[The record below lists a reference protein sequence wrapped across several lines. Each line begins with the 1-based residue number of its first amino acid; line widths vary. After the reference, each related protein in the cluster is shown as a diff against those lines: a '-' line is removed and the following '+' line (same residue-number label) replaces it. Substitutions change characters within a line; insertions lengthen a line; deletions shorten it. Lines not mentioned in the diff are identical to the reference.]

1 MSRTMLIDASHP
13 EETRVAVVDG
23 TRLEELDFESAAK
36 RQIRGNV
43 YLARVTRVEPSLQA
57 AFVEFGGNRHGFL
70 AFSEIHP
77 DYYQIPVEDRQALI
91 EAEQAESLQDEAN
104 DDKAAEAEEKADK
117 KKKPVAKK
125 RRRGK
130 SVTKKEDADDV
141 SDTESEAEDT
151 DVTEESE
158 EDASSEKT
166 RKGIK
171 KKSKDENDV
180 TDAVEEEVE
189 EEQAEQL
196 NKRRKRMSKRRYKI
210 QEVIKR
216 GQILLIQAVKEER
229 GNKGAAVTT
238 YMSLAGRYCVLMPNT
253 PRGGGISR
261 KIANGS
267 DRKRLKAVMSEL
279 SVPKGMGLIVRTAGA
294 KRTKAEIKRD
304 FTYLSKL
311 WDTIRDTTLK
321 SIAPCLIH
329 EEANLVKRS
338 IRDLYGKDIDKVYV
352 QGDEGY
358 RLAKDFIKLLMPSHA
373 KNVQP
378 YTDDIPLFLRYQV
391 ESQIEGCLEPIAQ
404 LKSGGYLVIHPT
416 EALVSVDVNSGRSTK
431 ERNVERTALKTNME
445 AAEEVARQMRLR
457 DLAGL
462 VVIDFI
468 DMDQNRNN
476 RAVEKKMRDALAQ
489 DRARVQMGR
498 ISQFGLME
506 LSRQRRR
513 RSLLEGS
520 SASCEHCHGVGRKRS
535 VESSALK
542 ALRAVE
548 EEGVRGSAARIR
560 LKVTPKVAAYLFNE
574 KRELLNAIE
583 TDNGMFTEIVADD
596 SLIRP
601 AFSID
606 ITSRKSGTDIDPLEE
621 IAKEHRK
628 AANSRRSK
636 SNRNQGKQQNKA
648 EDNNAEEGSDKPDTE
663 ETTKPSR
670 SRRRRGRRG
679 GRNRRP
685 NRDANKENVAT
696 DNEAVDENATKDAP
710 QAQATDAVK
719 ADETKKPARKSR
731 TSARKSSAKQVE
743 EAVTDEPK
751 SEKPDA
757 KKPRR
762 RRKPAAQKA
771 KQDNTKEVKTDKIDE
786 KKPAVKSRKSVAK
799 KPVTK
804 KTETADIDTKPEAK
818 PKKPTRKKAPA
829 KEPKKSSAKASKQ
842 SKAGKVEETKPAE
855 AKKKAEPKKSGWWQ
869 KRKPFG

>member
-1 MSRTMLIDASHP
+1 
-13 EETRVAVVDG
+13 
-23 TRLEELDFESAAK
+23 
-36 RQIRGNV
+36 
-43 YLARVTRVEPSLQA
+43 
-57 AFVEFGGNRHGFL
+57 
-70 AFSEIHP
+70 
-77 DYYQIPVEDRQALI
+77 
-91 EAEQAESLQDEAN
+91 
-104 DDKAAEAEEKADK
+104 
-117 KKKPVAKK
+117 
-125 RRRGK
+125 
-130 SVTKKEDADDV
+130 
-141 SDTESEAEDT
+141 
-151 DVTEESE
+151 
-158 EDASSEKT
+158 
-166 RKGIK
+166 
-171 KKSKDENDV
+171 
-180 TDAVEEEVE
+180 
-189 EEQAEQL
+189 
-196 NKRRKRMSKRRYKI
+196 
-210 QEVIKR
+210 
-216 GQILLIQAVKEER
+216 
-229 GNKGAAVTT
+229 
-238 YMSLAGRYCVLMPNT
+238 
-253 PRGGGISR
+253 
-261 KIANGS
+261 
-267 DRKRLKAVMSEL
+267 MSEL

-636 SNRNQGKQQNKA
+636 SKRNQGKQQNKA

-663 ETTKPSR
+663 ETTKSSR

-685 NRDANKENVAT
+685 NRDTNKDNAT
-696 DNEAVDENATKDAP
+696 ADNEAVDENATKDAP
-710 QAQATDAVK
+710 EAQATDTAK
-719 ADETKKPARKSR
+719 ADDTKKPARKSR

-762 RRKPAAQKA
+762 RRKPATQKA
-771 KQDNTKEVKTDKIDE
+771 KQDNAKEVKIDKVDE
-786 KKPAVKSRKSVAK
+786 KKPAAKSRKSTAK

-804 KTETADIDTKPEAK
+804 KTETADADIKPEAK
-818 PKKPTRKKAPA
+818 SKKPTRKKAPA
-829 KEPKKSSAKASKQ
+829 KAPKKPSAKTSKQ

>member
-104 DDKAAEAEEKADK
+104 DEAEEAEEKAEK

-141 SDTESEAEDT
+141 SDSEAEDT
-151 DVTEESE
+151 DVIEEFE
-158 EDASSEKT
+158 EDASGEKT
-166 RKGIK
+166 HKDTK
-171 KKSKDENDV
+171 KKSKDDDDV

-636 SNRNQGKQQNKA
+636 SKRNQGKQQNKA

-663 ETTKPSR
+663 ETTKSSR

-685 NRDANKENVAT
+685 NRDTNKDNAT
-696 DNEAVDENATKDAP
+696 ADNEAVDENATKDAP
-710 QAQATDAVK
+710 QVQATDTDK

-743 EAVTDEPK
+743 EAVTNEPK

-786 KKPAVKSRKSVAK
+786 PRLLIHLVRPAG
-799 KPVTK
+799 PTK
-804 KTETADIDTKPEAK
+804 IWL
-818 PKKPTRKKAPA
+818 
-829 KEPKKSSAKASKQ
+829 
-842 SKAGKVEETKPAE
+842 AG
-855 AKKKAEPKKSGWWQ
+855 
-869 KRKPFG
+869 